1 MKWVLSLGE
10 RIGIVEFN
18 RQNTK
23 QLMFL
28 IAFAIVLFLALMN
41 LRYASDVF
49 WWIFNIFKP
58 FLLGLAFAFVANVP
72 MKAIETRLFAGIN
85 RKYANSKT
93 WKHLRRPL
101 CLILTIVLILGLIA
115 AIIFQVMP
123 ELLHTFETLIG
134 NTPTFF
140 NQLQI
145 WIQDL
150 GKNFPKIQQELGQIQ
165 IDWSSIS
172 RVFTQMGQKVVS
184 SFSDI
189 MGSTITVA
197 TNVFSGIFTFTM
209 GCIFAIYTL
218 AQKEKLQRQIRR
230 LLYAYLPEKK
240 IDRFLNLCRLTNST
254 FSHFIAGQCTE
265 ACILGFLCFIGM
277 NIFHFPYASL
287 ISVFVAFMALIP
299 IFGSFFSAVIGGLL
313 ILTVD
318 PIQAIYYVIFF
329 LILQQLEGNFIYPHV
344 VGNSV
349 GLPPI
354 WVLLAVTV
362 GGNSM
367 GLVGMLLS
375 IPLGSV
381 IYTLLRKNIS
391 RRLTMSKID
400 RKKVL

>member
-1 MKWVLSLGE
+1 
-10 RIGIVEFN
+10 
-18 RQNTK
+18 
-23 QLMFL
+23 
-28 IAFAIVLFLALMN
+28 
-41 LRYASDVF
+41 
-49 WWIFNIFKP
+49 
-58 FLLGLAFAFVANVP
+58 
-72 MKAIETRLFAGIN
+72 
-85 RKYANSKT
+85 
-93 WKHLRRPL
+93 
-101 CLILTIVLILGLIA
+101 
-115 AIIFQVMP
+115 
-123 ELLHTFETLIG
+123 
-134 NTPTFF
+134 
-140 NQLQI
+140 
-145 WIQDL
+145 
-150 GKNFPKIQQELGQIQ
+150 
-165 IDWSSIS
+165 
-172 RVFTQMGQKVVS
+172 
-184 SFSDI
+184 
-189 MGSTITVA
+189 
-197 TNVFSGIFTFTM
+197 
-209 GCIFAIYTL
+209 
-218 AQKEKLQRQIRR
+218 
-230 LLYAYLPEKK
+230 
-240 IDRFLNLCRLTNST
+240 
-254 FSHFIAGQCTE
+254 
-265 ACILGFLCFIGM
+265 M

-391 RRLTMSKID
+391 RRLTISKID